1 MPYLSSFVQS
11 TSLHRLTNLF
21 LNVYSM
27 NLAPSPKPLLLTPKD
42 EEILQAI
49 AYYRYVT
56 SLDIAH
62 LLFRP
67 TYMPYVRSRLS
78 RLAGNKDLQ
87 PNFYLYRFWL
97 PSPQGNRERIF
108 TLGEKGQQFLKDV
121 LGQMIDWRFQPSKLK
136 FFSYSNILHHLL
148 LTRFLVAATWWSR
161 NREDVALLAKHTSY
175 ELLKNPPKVV
185 LPQKKGKKT
194 ITVIPDAWVLF
205 DKEDGKFAVLFEL
218 DRGMEHGAKFKEH
231 VRARLAFIRSGKYK
245 ETFGVPGV
253 IVAYVTT
260 GQTPAYRNTR
270 MKTMNDWTREV
281 LEEINLQH
289 FGGIFR
295 FTSVEFDTIY
305 IQAGNLFE
313 EPVWLRPDTR
323 ELGRLFE

>member
-1 MPYLSSFVQS
+1 MDASG
-11 TSLHRLTNLF
+11 T
-21 LNVYSM
+21 
-27 NLAPSPKPLLLTPKD
+27 KPLVLTPRD

-56 SLDIAH
+56 SLDIAY

-78 RLAGNKDLQ
+78 RLAGNKDLH
-87 PNFYLYRFWL
+87 PNCYLYRFWL

-108 TLGEKGQQFLKDV
+108 TLGETGHKFLTEV
-121 LGQMIDWRFQPSKLK
+121 LGQRIDWRFQPAKLK

-161 NREDVALLAKHTSY
+161 GREDVALLAKRTSY
-175 ELLKNPPKVV
+175 ELMKDPPKVI
-185 LPQKKGKKT
+185 LSQKKVKKT

-205 DKEDGKFAVLFEL
+205 EKGKEKFAVLFEL

-231 VRARLAFIRSGKYK
+231 VRARVAFIRSGQYK
-245 ETFGVPGV
+245 ETFSVPGV

-270 MKTMNDWTREV
+270 MKTMNTWTHEV
-281 LEEINLQH
+281 LTDLNLKNW
-289 FGGIFR
+289 GGIFR
-295 FTSVEFDTIY
+295 FTSVEFETIY
-305 IQAGNLFE
+305 DQAENLFE
-313 EPVWLRPDTR
+313 KPIWLRPDMKETV
-323 ELGRLFE
+323 RLFE

>member
-1 MPYLSSFVQS
+1 
-11 TSLHRLTNLF
+11 
-21 LNVYSM
+21 M
-27 NLAPSPKPLLLTPKD
+27 NLASAPKPLMLTPRD
-42 EEILQAI
+42 EDILQAI

-108 TLGEKGQQFLKDV
+108 TLSEKGRSFLQDV
-121 LGQMIDWRFQPSKLK
+121 LGQKIDWRLQPAKLK
-136 FFSYSNILHHLL
+136 FLSYSNILHHLL
-148 LTRFLVAATWWSR
+148 LTRFLVAADWWSR
-161 NREDVALLAKHTSY
+161 AREDVTLLAKRTSY

-185 LPQKKGKKT
+185 LSEKKGKKT
-194 ITVIPDAWVLF
+194 MTVIPDAWVLF
-205 DKEDGKFAVLFEL
+205 EKGKEKYAVLFEL

-231 VRARLAFIRSGKYK
+231 VRGRIQFIISGKYT
-245 ETFGVPGV
+245 ETFSVPGV

-270 MKTMNDWTREV
+270 MKTMNVWTREV
-281 LEEINLQH
+281 LADLDLQH
-289 FGGIFR
+289 WGGIFR

-305 IQAGNLFE
+305 DQAGNLFE
-313 EPVWLRPDTR
+313 ESVWLRPDTK
-323 ELGRLFE
+323 ELVRLFE

>member
-1 MPYLSSFVQS
+1 MNASLTKPFV
-11 TSLHRLTNLF
+11 
-21 LNVYSM
+21 
-27 NLAPSPKPLLLTPKD
+27 LTPRD
-42 EEILQAI
+42 EDILQAT

-56 SLDIAH
+56 SLDIAY

-87 PNFYLYRFWL
+87 TNFYLYRFWL

-108 TLGEKGQQFLKDV
+108 TLGEKGYKFLTEA
-121 LGQMIDWRFQPSKLK
+121 LGQKIDWRFQPWKLK
-136 FFSYSNILHHLL
+136 FFSYTNILHHLL

-161 NREDVALLAKHTSY
+161 GRENVALLAKRTSY
-175 ELLKNPPKVV
+175 ELSKNPPKVV
-185 LPQKKGKKT
+185 LPQKKGEKT

-205 DKEDGKFAVLFEL
+205 EKEKEKFAVLFEL

-231 VRARLAFIRSGKYK
+231 VRARIAFIRSGTYK
-245 ETFGVPGV
+245 ETFGVPSV

-270 MKTMNDWTREV
+270 MKTMNNWTREV
-281 LEEINLQH
+281 LTDLNLKNW
-289 FGGIFR
+289 GGIFR
-295 FTSVEFDTIY
+295 FTSVEFETIY
-305 IQAGNLFE
+305 DQAVRLFE
-313 EPVWLRPDTR
+313 ESVWLRPDTS
-323 ELGRLFE
+323 EVSRLFK